1 MKKFLYLFLYSSI
14 LFLLQGCIKDKVTH
28 TYTILTPIYK
38 TKAEV
43 YGNIKSNSPKEIQ
56 APGKIFIYDKYIF
69 LNEVDKGVHI
79 IDNSNPANP
88 VIKAFID
95 IPGNLDIAVKGN
107 TLYADMYDE
116 LVAVDITNPL
126 NAKLMKNIPG
136 VFPERNYSNGFIA
149 NNGRVIVG
157 WTRKDTTVEVQP
169 SKDYIVYDR
178 MVAATGFFSN
188 SSKAAAPAP
197 GVAGSMARFS
207 IVNDYLYAVDRHTLK
222 SISIS
227 SPNEPHLVTT
237 TNAGWDIE
245 TIYPFKDKLF
255 LGSMGGVFIFDIS
268 NGAAPVSQGNFVHA
282 RACDPVIA
290 DDQYAYVT
298 LRAGT
303 TCGPTTNE
311 LEIIDIKDLKSPA
324 LLKTYP
330 MTNPKGLGKD
340 NNLLFIC
347 DGKEGV
353 KVYDATHI
361 ADLHLLKTINGIE
374 ANDVIAIGGIILI
387 VANEG
392 LYQYDYSNASHI
404 SFVSKIPVSK

>member
-1 MKKFLYLFLYSSI
+1 LFL
-14 LFLLQGCIKDKVTH
+14 FQGCVKDKVTH
-28 TYTILTPIYK
+28 TYSILTPIYK

-56 APGKIFIYDKYIF
+56 ASGKIFIYDKYIF

-88 VIKAFID
+88 VVKAFID

-126 NAKLMKNIPG
+126 DAKLMKNIPG
-136 VFPERNYSNGFIA
+136 VFPERTYSNGFIA
-149 NNGRVIVG
+149 DNGRVIVG

-178 MVAATGFFSN
+178 GILATAFFDKST
-188 SSKAAAPAP
+188 SAAASTP

-227 SPNEPHLVTT
+227 NPNEPALVAT

-255 LGSMGGVFIFDIS
+255 LGSMGGVFIYDIS
-268 NGAAPVSQGNFVHA
+268 NGALPVSQGNFVHA

-324 LLKTYP
+324 LLKSYP

-347 DGKEGV
+347 DGNEGV
-353 KVYDATHI
+353 KVYDATNI
-361 ADLHLLKTINGIE
+361 SNLHLLKTISGIE
-374 ANDVIAIGGIILI
+374 ANDVIALGGIIL
-387 VANEG
+387 VVGKEG
-392 LYQYDYSNASHI
+392 LYQYDYSNASNI
-404 SFVSKIPVSK
+404 SFVSKIPVTK